1 MKHLWA
7 LNKYIFS
14 YKARFLLGLCFVGL
28 SVYFSILV
36 PPTIRKALDF
46 IIDKVKN
53 LDQTQVGG
61 FEEFLQADIIKFA
74 GMVIGF
80 SLLSG
85 FFMYCMRK
93 TIIVMSR
100 LIEYDLRRDIYD
112 HYQALDL
119 SFFKQNQTGDLMS
132 RISEDVSKIRMYLGP
147 AIMYGIRVTFLFSFI
162 IYSMFQVSTTLS
174 LYALLPLPILSI
186 SIYYVSSI
194 INKKSALIQGQIAKL
209 NSIAQ
214 EVYSGI
220 RIIKSYVKEDAF
232 YEYFDSESDDYKTKA
247 LGLARV
253 QALFFPLMIL
263 LVSVSTILTIYIG
276 GKLVVRGEISPGNIA
291 EFIIYINMLTWPI
304 TSIGWIAS
312 IIQQAE
318 ASQERI
324 NKVLS
329 VDPKISNQTTEA
341 LDLNGAIE
349 FRDVTFTYKDTGI
362 TAMKDVNFKINKGE
376 RVAIVGRTASGKS
389 TIAELL
395 LRFYDPEAGE
405 ILINGKN
412 LKEVN
417 LHELRRKIGYVP
429 QDIFLFS
436 DTIESNL
443 KFGAEDAS
451 KAQMENFTRLAS
463 LEKDIKGFPE
473 GYQTSV
479 GERGVTLS
487 GGQNQRVSIARALI
501 KNPEI
506 VILDDCLSAVD
517 ASTEL
522 EILAH
527 LQDILEGKTTIVITH
542 RLSNLMTFDK
552 IIVLEEGRIS
562 DIGTHEILAE
572 TNAFYRQILEYQ
584 LN

>member
-7 LNKYIFS
+7 LNKYIIH
-14 YKARFLLGLCFVGL
+14 YKSRFFLGMCFVGL

-36 PPTIRKALDF
+36 PPTIRKALDY

-53 LDQTQVGG
+53 LDQTEAGG
-61 FEEFLQADIIKFA
+61 FTEFLQADILRFA
-74 GMVIGF
+74 GMVIGL
-80 SLLSG
+80 SMLSG

-112 HYQALDL
+112 HYQSLDL
-119 SFFKQNQTGDLMS
+119 SFYKQNQTGDLMS

-147 AIMYGIRVTFLFSFI
+147 AIMYGIRVSFLFSFI
-162 IYSMFQVSTTLS
+162 IYSMFQVSTKLS

-232 YEYFDSESDDYKTKA
+232 YDYFDHESEDYKTKA
-247 LGLARV
+247 LSLSRV

-276 GKLVVRGEISPGNIA
+276 GKMVVRNEISPGNIA

-324 NKVLS
+324 NKILTVT
-329 VDPKISNQTTEA
+329 PKIQNENT
-341 LDLNGAIE
+341 DPIDVNGSIE
-349 FRDVTFTYKDTGI
+349 FKDVTFTYQDTGI
-362 TAMKDVNFKINKGE
+362 TAMKNVSFRIEQGE
-376 RVAIVGRTASGKS
+376 RIAIVGRTASGKS

-395 LRFYDPEAGE
+395 LRFYDPEQGE

-417 LHELRRKIGYVP
+417 LFELRRKIGYVP

-443 KFGAEDAS
+443 KFGAEDADQG
-451 KAQMENFTRLAS
+451 KMQNFSRLAS
-463 LEKDIKGFPE
+463 LEKDIQGFPE

-501 KNPEI
+501 KDPEI

-522 EILAH
+522 DILAH
-527 LQDILEGKTTIVITH
+527 LQDILKGKTTIVITH

-552 IIVLEEGRIS
+552 IIVLEEGGIS
-562 DIGTHEILAE
+562 DIGTHEELVQS
-572 TNAFYRQILEYQ
+572 NDFYRQILEYQ
-584 LN
+584 LS